1 MRDVI
6 QDGHLRNRFHSKRS
20 LPYPMN
26 HTRLDIVLLTGNR
39 DDGVMPL
46 KFSDHRGES
55 VCQNHLQ
62 VH

>member
-46 KFSDHRGES
+46 EFSDHRGE
-55 VCQNHLQ
+55 
-62 VH
+62 